1 MRFRPDGFL
10 LGMVAAAALAWL
22 WPAPGAT
29 GGALRPELLTKS
41 GVALLFFLHGLALS
55 FGALRAG
62 ILHWRLHLL
71 AQGCVFVLFPLLGLV
86 LYRALAGHL
95 AEPLRIGLFF
105 LCAAPSTVSSSVAMT
120 AAAQGNVA
128 GSVFNA
134 TASSLLGIV
143 LTPLWV
149 AAVLGA
155 AGETRPLGPVIWDLV
170 RWLLL
175 PLAAGQALR
184 PWWGAWLAAR
194 KAKIGYVDRGVILF
208 LVYTSFCDSFQ
219 EGVWSRQGPGA
230 LALVVALSLA
240 VLAAMLGAA
249 SAVARLAGLAREDR
263 IALVFC
269 GSKKSLAAGVPM
281 AKLIFG
287 AHPALGMILLPLMV
301 YHTVQL
307 VAGGMLARRWGEEQ

>member
-29 GGALRPELLTKS
+29 GGALHPEVLTKA

-55 FGALRAG
+55 FAALRAG

-71 AQGCVFVLFPLLGLV
+71 AQGCVFVLFPLVGLV
-86 LYRALAGHL
+86 LYRGLAGHL
-95 AEPLRIGLFF
+95 AEPLRLGLFF

-120 AAAQGNVA
+120 AAARGNVA

-184 PWWGAWLAAR
+184 PWWGGWLAAR
-194 KAKIGYVDRGVILF
+194 KARIGYVDRGVILF

-219 EGVWSRQGPGA
+219 EGVWSRQGPGV
-230 LALVVALSLA
+230 LALVLALSLA

-307 VAGGMLARRWGEEQ
+307 VAGGMLARRWGEER

>member
-1 MRFRPDGFL
+1 
-10 LGMVAAAALAWL
+10 
-22 WPAPGAT
+22 
-29 GGALRPELLTKS
+29 
-41 GVALLFFLHGLALS
+41 
-55 FGALRAG
+55 
-62 ILHWRLHLL
+62 
-71 AQGCVFVLFPLLGLV
+71 
-86 LYRALAGHL
+86 
-95 AEPLRIGLFF
+95 
-105 LCAAPSTVSSSVAMT
+105 MT
-120 AAAQGNVA
+120 AAARGNIA

-155 AGETRPLGPVIWDLV
+155 AGETRPLGPVIWDLI

-175 PLAAGQALR
+175 PLVAGQMLR

-194 KAKIGYVDRGVILF
+194 KARIGYVDRGVILF

-219 EGVWSRQGPGA
+219 QGVWSRQGPGS
-230 LALVVALSLA
+230 LALVLALSVA

-307 VAGGMLARRWGEEQ
+307 VAGGILARRWGEER

>member
-22 WPAPGAT
+22 GPAPGAT
-29 GGALRPELLTKS
+29 GGALRPDLLAKA

-55 FGALRAG
+55 CGALRAG
-62 ILHWRLHLL
+62 VLHWRLHLL
-71 AQGCVFVLFPLLGLV
+71 AQSCVFLLFPLLGLV
-86 LYRALAGHL
+86 LYHGLAGQL

-120 AAAQGNVA
+120 AAARGNVA

-134 TASSLLGIV
+134 TTSSLLGII

-149 AAVLGA
+149 ATALGS

-194 KAKIGYVDRGVILF
+194 KARIAYVDRGVILF

-219 EGVWSRQGPGA
+219 EGVWSQQGPWS
-230 LALVVALSLA
+230 LALVLALSLA

-249 SAVARLAGLAREDR
+249 SAVARFAGLAREDR
-263 IALVFC
+263 IAMVFC
-269 GSKKSLAAGVPM
+269 GAKKSLAAGVPM

-307 VAGGMLARRWGEEQ
+307 VAGGMLAQRWGEQR